1 MAFDAHATTWLIG
14 AGWWRDCFLEM
25 TGMALTT
32 GDHRNTGHS
41 TLVTA
46 PPPAAG
52 TSRRGLSRPAIVDA
66 AIALVDADGLAEL
79 TMRHVADRLDFEAM
93 SLYRYVVSREALLD
107 AMVEAVVDA
116 LYADPQVYLVPRHGW
131 EDYLSRLAYGVRRI
145 AMDHPRLFPL
155 VATRPPAAPWV
166 RPPLRSLRWMESF
179 LAGLVDCGFTD
190 DGAVAVYRAFT
201 SFLLGHLLL
210 DVAALN
216 VDISAVADTSPGPTA
231 ADHAAPAPPGPDP
244 LADYPVL
251 RRMEPKL
258 SQDFAAAE
266 FESSLV
272 NLLSRL
278 ATLRPTPA

>member
-1 MAFDAHATTWLIG
+1 MAST
-14 AGWWRDCFLEM
+14 AGL
-25 TGMALTT
+25 
-32 GDHRNTGHS
+32 NGH
-41 TLVTA
+41 
-46 PPPAAG
+46 PPLLAAPAAG
-52 TSRRGLSRPAIVDA
+52 AAGTTRRGLSRPAIVDA

-79 TMRHVADRLDFEAM
+79 TMRHVANRLQVEAM

-116 LYADPQVYLVPRHGW
+116 LYADPEVYLAPRHGW
-131 EDYLSRLAYGVRRI
+131 EDYLSRLAFGVRRI

-166 RPPLRSLRWMESF
+166 RPPLRSLRWMDSF
-179 LAGLVDCGFTD
+179 LSGLVDCGFSD
-190 DGAVAVYRAFT
+190 DGAAAVYRAFT

-216 VDISAVADTSPGPTA
+216 VDISAVADTSPGPLVPTDGDA
-231 ADHAAPAPPGPDP
+231 AASGMGDP
-244 LADYPVL
+244 LAGYPVL

-258 SQDFAAAE
+258 SEDFAAAE

-272 NLLSRL
+272 NLLTRL
-278 ATLRPTPA
+278 AELRPTPTRPDRPGGRR

>member
-1 MAFDAHATTWLIG
+1 MTAT
-14 AGWWRDCFLEM
+14 ARE
-25 TGMALTT
+25 
-32 GDHRNTGHS
+32 HQHS
-41 TLVTA
+41 GPSRCTA
-46 PPPAAG
+46 APAAAP
-52 TSRRGLSRPAIVDA
+52 SKRGLSRPAIVDA
-66 AIALVDADGLAEL
+66 AIALVDTDGLGEL
-79 TMRHVADRLDFEAM
+79 TMRHVADRLRVEAM
-93 SLYRYVVSREALLD
+93 SLYRYVISREALLD

-116 LYADPQVYLVPRHGW
+116 LYADPEVYLAPRHGW
-131 EDYLSRLAYGVRRI
+131 EDYLSRLAFGVRRI

-166 RPPLRSLRWMESF
+166 RPPLRSLRWMDSF

-190 DGAVAVYRAFT
+190 EAAAAVYRAFT

-216 VDISAVADTSPGPTA
+216 VDISAVADTSPGPTT
-231 ADHAAPAPPGPDP
+231 ADDAAPAAADP

-258 SQDFAAAE
+258 SEDFARAE
-266 FESSLV
+266 FTSSLD

-278 ATLRPTPA
+278 ADLRPGPA